1 MKSAAN
7 ICGHLWCYAVLLK
20 EAYPCTL
27 KGLLQS
33 GNKRQELFQ
42 HSLAPMMAKPSS
54 QPSALVYHQHM
65 AKAMVP
71 ATAPATRTLCSSPLW
86 LLPSQ
91 AILNSLLLSRE
102 MNGALRPRAAGLFT
116 LSAGGAGGRPA
127 SGAPFRQCPK
137 ETHLEKGPCDKS
149 LLLPSILTKS

>member
-20 EAYPCTL
+20 ETYPCTL

-42 HSLAPMMAKPSS
+42 HSLALPMAKPSS

-65 AKAMVP
+65 AKATVP
-71 ATAPATRTLCSSPLW
+71 AAAPATRTLCSSPLW

-91 AILNSLLLSRE
+91 APRARSSFHGRWMGRSGPELLGYSPSLLEELEEGQPLGLLSGSVLKRHIWKKD
-102 MNGALRPRAAGLFT
+102 
-116 LSAGGAGGRPA
+116 PA
-127 SGAPFRQCPK
+127 INHCCCQVY
-137 ETHLEKGPCDKS
+137 
-149 LLLPSILTKS
+149 